1 MTTWNNFKKS
11 IDSVSKEE
19 LTLIESL
26 AYLQATRLEQGITQQ
41 ELAKKIGMTQP
52 QLAKIENL
60 DSLPTLMT
68 LNRYAKGLGLE
79 AVLSFRPIVTN

>member
-1 MTTWNNFKKS
+1 MITWNNFKKS

-60 DSLPTLMT
+60 DSLPTLTT

>member
-41 ELAKKIGMTQP
+41 ELAKK
-52 QLAKIENL
+52 
-60 DSLPTLMT
+60 
-68 LNRYAKGLGLE
+68 
-79 AVLSFRPIVTN
+79 

>member
-11 IDSVSKEE
+11 IDSVSIEE

-60 DSLPTLMT
+60 DSLPTLTT